1 MATWKRL
8 KKFLDEMSKIDRHQN
23 RGMPSPMFFND
34 KDVTGIHPNKSVM
47 SKALKDSKNK
57 NI

>member
-23 RGMPSPMFFND
+23 GGMPSPMFFND
-34 KDVTGIHPNKSVM
+34 KDITGNYPNKSDLRNAR
-47 SKALKDSKNK
+47 KKK
-57 NI
+57 